1 MKKQYVEAAKRR
13 AKSRS
18 KGLVSIWA
26 LIIGLIVGSLILT
39 VLGTMD
45 WTPPQKYVPEQKT
58 PVQAEELLENIEN
71 GALRL
76 GN

>member
-26 LIIGLIVGSLILT
+26 LIIGLVVGSLILT

-45 WTPPQKYVPEQKT
+45 WTPSQANVPA
-58 PVQAEELLENIEN
+58 QAEPVRAEDLLKAVDE
-71 GALRL
+71 GGLRL